1 MTILHNNTYSQASI
15 LKGEYFYQWENNI
28 IKKILLYPIIVI
40 YSISF
45 LALAIFNKFNF
56 FIIGIIIIFINYF
69 FTRTYINY
77 KIQKHLQN
85 TIFSYDFSWKEL
97 WSIDWNKEI
106 LLSTWYKKSL
116 EKCKKNKLPR
126 DFIELSLHYYK
137 SKQIKEKSYFTELIV
152 STSSLIL
159 LLLNFRRDTDIE
171 NNYIWSVYIFLISLT
186 TIFFNVINSIIS
198 NSKGIEVH
206 NYRKM
211 ENLCEYLLQKL
222 K

>member
-1 MTILHNNTYSQASI
+1 MTILHNTYSQASI
-15 LKGEYFYQWENNI
+15 LKGEYFYQWEDNI
-28 IKKILLYPIIVI
+28 IKKILLYPIIFI

-56 FIIGIIIIFINYF
+56 FIIGIVIIFIIYF
-69 FTRTYINY
+69 STRIYINY

-85 TIFSYDFSWKEL
+85 TISSYDFSWKEL
-97 WSIDWNKEI
+97 WNIDWNKEI

-116 EKCKKNKLPR
+116 EKCKEDKFTR
-126 DFIELSLHYYK
+126 DFIELSLYYYK
-137 SKQIKEKSYFTELIV
+137 SKQIKEKSYFTGLIV

-159 LLLNFRRDTDIE
+159 LLLNFRKDTDIE
-171 NNYIWSVYIFLISLT
+171 NNYIWSVYIFLIGLT
-186 TIFFNVINSIIS
+186 TIFFNVINSTIS
-198 NSKGIEVH
+198 NFKGIEVH